1 MLSVIW
7 PNVKSQYGERR
18 YARGQALHGLPLR
31 PRVYSNPLQES
42 VPSLREPN
50 ARLGS
55 FDTHCDLS
63 QPETD
68 GSAENYSNSMCFPV
82 IGQREV
88 AGQDNA
94 VDLH

>member
-1 MLSVIW
+1 
-7 PNVKSQYGERR
+7 
-18 YARGQALHGLPLR
+18 
-31 PRVYSNPLQES
+31 